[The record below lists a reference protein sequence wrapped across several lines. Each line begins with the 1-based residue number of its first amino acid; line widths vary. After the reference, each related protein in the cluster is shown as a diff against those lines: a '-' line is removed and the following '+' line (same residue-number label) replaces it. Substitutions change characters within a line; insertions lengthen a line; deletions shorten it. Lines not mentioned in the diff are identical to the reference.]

1 MPSNVASWSVRKS
14 IDADHQPARVDDSDS
29 QKGVAGMTA
38 GAPINSLAK
47 MRVRPALSTFE
58 VKALG
63 LEPKT
68 YGLKVRCST
77 D

>member
-1 MPSNVASWSVRKS
+1 MAALPDTGRYANLSVQQDLRS
-14 IDADHQPARVDDSDS
+14 VTP
-29 QKGVAGMTA
+29 
-38 GAPINSLAK
+38 
-47 MRVRPALSTFE
+47 
-58 VKALG
+58 LG

>member
-1 MPSNVASWSVRKS
+1 MRAAIRGKPLRRKAVATWK
-14 IDADHQPARVDDSDS
+14 
-29 QKGVAGMTA
+29 
-38 GAPINSLAK
+38 K
-47 MRVRPALSTFE
+47 MRL
-58 VKALG
+58 LG

>member
-1 MPSNVASWSVRKS
+1 
-14 IDADHQPARVDDSDS
+14 
-29 QKGVAGMTA
+29 MTR
-38 GAPINSLAK
+38 GAPVNSRAK

-77 D
+77 N

>member
-1 MPSNVASWSVRKS
+1 MSRSRKLPSQGFVLSAYLAWGGTINW
-14 IDADHQPARVDDSDS
+14 IDVGHWWP
-29 QKGVAGMTA
+29 
-38 GAPINSLAK
+38 
-47 MRVRPALSTFE
+47 RVRL
-58 VKALG
+58 LG